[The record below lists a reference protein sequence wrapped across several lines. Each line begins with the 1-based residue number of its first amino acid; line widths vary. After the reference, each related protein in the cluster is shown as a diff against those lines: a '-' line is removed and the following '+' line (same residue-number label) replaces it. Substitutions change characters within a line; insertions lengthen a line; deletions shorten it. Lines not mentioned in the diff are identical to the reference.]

1 MEICFLLSL
10 RIGADNGGVISPFIL
25 YNWLILWNPRKIQP
39 DSEWA
44 ALREAQTKALKLD
57 QVGMAVTIDI
67 GLADDIH
74 PKNKQEVGRRLALV
88 ALAGSY
94 GKNVSSSAPVFQNYI
109 IKGNKME
116 LDFGQKQDG
125 FQIKGTTLKGFT
137 IAGPDRVFYPAE
149 AMVHD
154 GKIIL
159 SSTEV
164 PAPLAARY
172 GWQIIRIVICTE
184 RTGSRLPLSGPTVGR
199 WCKS

>member
-1 MEICFLLSL
+1 MESK
-10 RIGADNGGVISPFIL
+10 
-25 YNWLILWNPRKIQP
+25 KIQP

-57 QVGMAVTIDI
+57 QVGMVVTIDI

-172 GWQIIRIVICTE
+172 GWADNPDCNLYGENGLPVAPF
-184 RTGSRLPLSGPTVGR
+184 RTDC
-199 WCKS
+199 W

>member
-1 MEICFLLSL
+1 
-10 RIGADNGGVISPFIL
+10 
-25 YNWLILWNPRKIQP
+25 
-39 DSEWA
+39 
-44 ALREAQTKALKLD
+44 
-57 QVGMAVTIDI
+57 
-67 GLADDIH
+67 
-74 PKNKQEVGRRLALV
+74 
-88 ALAGSY
+88 
-94 GKNVSSSAPVFQNYI
+94 
-109 IKGNKME
+109 ME

-159 SSTEV
+159 FSTEV

-172 GWQIIRIVICTE
+172 GWADNPDCNLYGE
-184 RTGSRLPLSGPTVGR
+184 NGLPVALSGPTVGR

>member
-1 MEICFLLSL
+1 MES
-10 RIGADNGGVISPFIL
+10 
-25 YNWLILWNPRKIQP
+25 KEIQP

-88 ALAGSY
+88 ALVGSY
-94 GKNVSSSAPVFQNYI
+94 GKNVSGSAPVFRNYR
-109 IKGNKME
+109 IKGDKME

-137 IAGPDRVFYPAE
+137 IAGSGPCVLSGRGDGPEWEIIVFLL
-149 AMVHD
+149 
-154 GKIIL
+154 KFL
-159 SSTEV
+159 SLLLHV
-164 PAPLAARY
+164 MAGR
-172 GWQIIRIVICTE
+172 IIRIVICTVE
-184 RTGSRLPLSGPTVGR
+184 NGLPGLLLSGPTVGR
-199 WCKS
+199 GRKS